1 MCAQTI
7 ITGKVASANGKPVQ
21 AFVSLSAKGSETTES
36 YADADERGRYKTEYR
51 GEADSLAL
59 TVSGMGFG
67 SITRMVA
74 NRSQAVDFTVA
85 EKGYTLRE
93 VVVKAQKIREEGDTL
108 NYNVAA
114 YRGQTDRVIGDVLKK
129 MPGTEVSESGG
140 IKFNGKPIK
149 NFYVENMDLLQSRY
163 GIATNNISAE
173 DVTVVQV
180 MQNHQ
185 PIRAIKDLKPS
196 EDVAI
201 NLKLRQQAKGAVI
214 LTGMAGVG
222 EAGHG
227 HGDHQVQMAIMF
239 CFPTSPAPLSM
250 SWDGAGPSRLCGQRL
265 FPPPLGEPSF
275 FRHWL
280 VPHFS
285 TQPAFFHLKTME

>member
-1 MCAQTI
+1 MCSAQTI

-201 NLKLRQQAKGAVI
+201 NLRLRQQAKGAVI

-239 CFPTSPAPLSM
+239 CFPTSPAPSPCHGTGRGLHAFVVSG
-250 SWDGAGPSRLCGQRL
+250 SFRRRWGSLPSSATGWCRISRPSR
-265 FPPPLGEPSF
+265 PS
-275 FRHWL
+275 
-280 VPHFS
+280 S
-285 TQPAFFHLKTME
+285 T